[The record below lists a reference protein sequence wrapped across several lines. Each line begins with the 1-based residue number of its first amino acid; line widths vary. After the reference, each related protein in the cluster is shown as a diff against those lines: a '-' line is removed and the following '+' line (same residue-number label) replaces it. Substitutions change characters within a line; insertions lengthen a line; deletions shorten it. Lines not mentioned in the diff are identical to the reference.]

1 MTIFLK
7 TRKLRQL
14 LKFKYFNVLVVSLIA
29 SFILTLG
36 ILGSS
41 GTDAASYDY
50 INFQGKLTDQNGF
63 GIVSQTKSITFCI
76 FSASTGG
83 SCSATPSG
91 QLWYETKNVT
101 TDARGIFNTA
111 LGDTTA
117 FGTLFTNNSNNDLY
131 LAVNVA
137 SDGEMTPRH
146 AIGSVPKSFNSSRL
160 EGSTWAAPGAI
171 GTTTANSGSFTSLS
185 ASSMTISGL
194 LVNGVVLSS
203 SGNLISTALLNSSYG
218 GTTWNSSS
226 ATGMVKVTSG
236 TWSTATAGTDYVA
249 GGVGTNHQVAFF
261 TGAGVLSG
269 SNNLYWDNS
278 NVYLGVGGTPTA
290 ALHVQSSTTASY
302 ARIQGA
308 DDGDNYAALEL
319 WNSAA
324 TQKWQFALKS
334 ISGQTGD
341 FNFIHYDGT
350 SWSNPFTI
358 TNTGNVGI
366 GTTSPTG
373 RLHSYISNAAV
384 TTSQYAGYFEN
395 LATNTTTDGINKYG
409 LYINS
414 TGSFTGSTG
423 TATNNYGLYVAA
435 PTGADNNYAA
445 IFAGGNVGIGTSS
458 PTRSLHLAQT
468 TANTSSVSSPFLL
481 NTISTGDMVD
491 GFGGGIIFG
500 INDNTLST
508 ENIIATIYGIRDG
521 ADNSG
526 ALTASTYSSG
536 TRYER
541 LRITSAGNVGI
552 GTTTPNGDLT
562 IFGSTAIGSGGTD
575 GIGNILM
582 QNNAVRSL
590 GVGPSITFAP
600 SINTGSVTNTYT
612 QAEIIGAADNSTNA
626 NAAGQLRFR
635 VKDYI
640 SSAWSWRDAMTIRA
654 SGSVGI
660 GTAVPA
666 TNTTLDV
673 NGMIRSSRLGFAGT
687 YNSAEVQGIWSIGP
701 AYLIDTTN
709 DDFGTLYGMGYAY
722 NQNGGSPFAGQHQ
735 IVFTNNGTINAAISL
750 AGQAWFASTIS
761 ASNLSGSNTGD
772 QTITL
777 TGDVTGSGT
786 GSFATTIAANAVDGT
801 MIALGSDATGD
812 IMYYNGTNYVRLAGA
827 AGFLKSTGAAAPAW
841 SAVTKTD
848 VGLGNVPNL
857 TFSGS
862 NTGDQTITL
871 TGDVTGSGTGS
882 FVTTIANNSVD
893 GTDIALGS
901 DTTGDIMYYNGTDYV
916 RLGGSAGFLKSTG
929 AAAPTW
935 STITDADV
943 PDTITLTNIN
953 QITNRDHGSL
963 TGLTDDDHSIY
974 ALLAGRASG
983 QILTGGTGSTDDLV
997 LKTTSGAGTS
1007 GADMIFQTGTN
1018 GGTEAMRIL
1027 YNGDVGIGT
1036 ASPNSRLE
1044 VYRGGAVTG
1053 SNYGIGTTNSTTSS
1067 TAGIS
1072 KFGIASTVTGSWNNS
1087 STSSQTYGAQ
1097 FSNSTTGGYGT
1108 YGVVAMNT
1116 SSGVYNYGG
1125 YFAAIGGGTNNYAV
1139 YANGSNG
1146 STYNY
1151 GIYSAAGN
1159 NYMADQLALGRSNTS
1174 VGNNYYL
1181 VIGNGSSGSLYA
1193 NGVIKGAGGF
1203 NGQCL
1208 IDAANQFKDAATR
1221 SCNMDIAEIYESTED
1236 IASGDIVMIDPNV
1249 DGKVKKS
1256 TESYNSTLIGIATS
1270 TPGVIL
1276 GYNGGDVM
1284 MAGQANTYMESAD
1297 PRKPAIALIG
1307 KAPIKISLENG
1318 PIYKGDILTSSST
1331 PGVAMKATKP
1341 GMAIG
1346 KALMDSS
1353 DQEDG
1358 KIMAY
1363 IHPEFVDVGGQ
1374 VNSALSS
1381 INSLYDQYAQIQN
1394 EISGIRN
1401 DLLIQNVSGA
1411 TGLLS
1416 PKQESILESF
1426 DINVEGHLVVK
1437 GDLEIKGKLELSNN
1451 NSRGA
1456 NVVVVEGSN
1465 DLKVVFDKPRENNNY
1480 TVLVTPSWMTNFAV
1494 KKKSEKGFEV
1504 EFSVEAPENS
1514 TADWLIID

>member
-1 MTIFLK
+1 MTFNRTIQKAAKML
-7 TRKLRQL
+7 KLR
-14 LKFKYFNVLVVSLIA
+14 YFGIVVISLIA
-29 SFILTLG
+29 SSVL
-36 ILGSS
+36 ILGLTNYSS
-41 GTDAASYDY
+41 TQAASYDN
-50 INFQGKLTDQNGF
+50 INFQGKLTDANGF
-63 GIVSQTKSITFCI
+63 GVVSSTKSVTFCI
-76 FSASTGG
+76 FSASSGG
-83 SCSATPSG
+83 SCSSTPSG

-111 LGDTTA
+111 LGDTTS
-117 FGTLFTNNSNNDLY
+117 FGTLFTAYANTTLY

-137 SDGEMTPRH
+137 GDGEMVPRH
-146 AIGSVPKSFNSSRL
+146 PIGSVPNAYSSQTL
-160 EGSTWAAPGAI
+160 LGKTWSAPGAI
-171 GTTTANSGSFTSLS
+171 GATTA
-185 ASSMTISGL
+185 
-194 LVNGVVLSS
+194 S
-203 SGNLISTALLNSSYG
+203 SGAF
-218 GTTWNSSS
+218 TTIS
-226 ATGMVKVTSG
+226 ATGALTSTIATGNAPFVITSNTMVGNLNADLLDGSHA
-236 TWSTATAGTDYVA
+236 S
-249 GGVGTNHQVAFF
+249 AF
-261 TGAGVLSG
+261 APSSG
-269 SNNLYWDNS
+269 SGNYVQLQATTPGAQQSGNVNISGIGIFGTGVTAS
-278 NVYLGVGGTPTA
+278 NVTLSNPGVGGDSTIAFLKTNDQAWVSVKEVSPDSTDYGFYMADNPDGGDRFFWRMNDWQGKGGDWMPLLFEGMNAKLTATNVDIFSNLNIYGPSFTANGVANTSSQSDLAITRTGTASLTPGVSGYTGTSATIYWVTIDGNGSPDTFKWGTGYVGNVPTA
-290 ALHVQSSTTASY
+290 TGVAITGSAQTLSNGVTVNFDSTTNAALNDTWQFRVIPGGHVLVGTGAVGSPSLSFTGDTNTGIY
-302 ARIQGA
+302 SSGA
-308 DDGDNYAALEL
+308 DSLEL
-319 WNSAA
+319 VTAGVDR
-324 TQKWQFALKS
+324 
-334 ISGQTGD
+334 I
-341 FNFIHYDGT
+341 
-350 SWSNPFTI
+350 TI
-358 TNTGNVGI
+358 DSTGNVGI
-366 GTTSPTG
+366 GTNS
-373 RLHSYISNAAV
+373 
-384 TTSQYAGYFEN
+384 TTSKLEVAGEIKISGQSPGLTLDAGSGDSGAYLN
-395 LATNTTTDGINKYG
+395 LHGRYLGVDYPAQIFANYLGGLVMMPNSSLDPTVTIGHASGAVGNTLGVYGKTAIGATYYG
-409 LYINS
+409 
-414 TGSFTGSTG
+414 
-423 TATNNYGLYVAA
+423 VAA
-435 PTGADNNYAA
+435 PVNGL
-445 IFAGGNVGIGTSS
+445 IVEGNVGIGLTN
-458 PTRSLHLAQT
+458 PTGKLHLAAGAATAGTAPLKFTAGTNLSVAEAGAVEWDGSRLYITQT
-468 TANTSSVSSPFLL
+468 
-481 NTISTGDMVD
+481 
-491 GFGGGIIFG
+491 
-500 INDNTLST
+500 
-508 ENIIATIYGIRDG
+508 
-521 ADNSG
+521 SG
-526 ALTASTYSSG
+526 P
-536 TRYER
+536 TRKTVAYTDE
-541 LRITSAGNVGI
+541 ITSGMANPM
-552 GTTTPNGDLT
+552 TT
-562 IFGSTAIGSGGTD
+562 
-575 GIGNILM
+575 
-582 QNNAVRSL
+582 
-590 GVGPSITFAP
+590 
-600 SINTGSVTNTYT
+600 
-612 QAEIIGAADNSTNA
+612 
-626 NAAGQLRFR
+626 
-635 VKDYI
+635 
-640 SSAWSWRDAMTIRA
+640 
-654 SGSVGI
+654 
-660 GTAVPA
+660 
-666 TNTTLDV
+666 
-673 NGMIRSSRLGFAGT
+673 
-687 YNSAEVQGIWSIGP
+687 
-701 AYLIDTTN
+701 
-709 DDFGTLYGMGYAY
+709 
-722 NQNGGSPFAGQHQ
+722 
-735 IVFTNNGTINAAISL
+735 
-750 AGQAWFASTIS
+750 
-761 ASNLSGSNTGD
+761 
-772 QTITL
+772 
-777 TGDVTGSGT
+777 
-786 GSFATTIAANAVDGT
+786 
-801 MIALGSDATGD
+801 TGD
-812 IMYYNGTNYVRLAGA
+812 IIYANNTASPATPARLAGSS
-827 AGFLKSTGAAAPAW
+827 GFLKSTGAAAPSW
-841 SAVTKTD
+841 SSVTKTD

-882 FVTTIANNSVD
+882 FTTTIANNSVD

-916 RLGGSAGFLKSTG
+916 RLAGSSGFLKSTG
-929 AAAPTW
+929 AAAPSW
-935 STITDADV
+935 STIADADV
-943 PDTITLTNIN
+943 PDTITLTNIT

-974 ALLAGRASG
+974 ALLAGRATG

-1036 ASPNSRLE
+1036 PSPNSRLE
-1044 VYRGGAVTG
+1044 VYRGGAVAG
-1053 SNYGIGTTNSTTSS
+1053 SNYGIGTTNATTSS

-1087 STSSQTYGAQ
+1087 NASSQTYGAQ

-1139 YANGSNG
+1139 YASGSGGG
-1146 STYNY
+1146 SYNY
-1151 GIYSAAGN
+1151 GIYSASGN
-1159 NYMADQLALGRSNTS
+1159 NYMGDQLALGRANTS

-1193 NGVIKGAGGF
+1193 GGVIKGAGGF

-1236 IASGDIVMIDPNV
+1236 IVSGDVVMIDPDV

-1256 TESYNSTLIGIATS
+1256 IGSYNSALIGIATS

-1284 MAGQANTYMESAD
+1284 MAGQANTYMETAD

-1318 PIYKGDILTSSST
+1318 PIHKGDILTSSST

-1363 IHPEFVDVGGQ
+1363 IHSEFVDVGGQ

-1401 DLLIQNVSGA
+1401 DLLIQDVSGA

-1437 GDLEIKGKLELSNN
+1437 GDLEIKGKLELSNS

-1465 DLKVVFDKPRENNNY
+1465 GIEVVFDKPRESKNY

-1494 KKKSEKGFEV
+1494 KEKSEKGFKV
-1504 EFSVEAPENS
+1504 EFSVEAPKNS